1 MPLNKLDNFLK
12 NTEGRILYVSPSD
25 IDATDS
31 ILNTGNSL
39 ARPFKTLQR
48 ALIEAARFSYV
59 KGRSNDTVEKTT
71 ILLMPGEHEVDNRPG
86 WIMFNDSVSGL
97 RVKRP
102 DSAAA
107 EAVPANFALTLD
119 SNFDLTQS
127 DNHLYRFNSVNG
139 GVIVPRGVSIVGLD
153 LRKTKIRPKYVPNP
167 TDSSIDPSAIFRI
180 TGACYFWQ
188 FCIFDADEFGSVY
201 TSPTDFGLGN
211 QASPTFSHHKLT
223 VFEYAD
229 GVNEVQSYGL
239 TDLEM
244 YYAKLSN
251 AYGTGSDRDID
262 DKFPADPEGFAP
274 QRPEYEIVGAFAD
287 DPIQITRIEAGT
299 GGVVTN
305 RVTVTTN
312 VAHGLKE
319 GTPIRISGVGD
330 SYYNITT
337 KVSEVD
343 PTNPNIFY
351 YNLLDTNNG
360 LISTS
365 QSTLISGDE
374 FVTVET
380 DTVTGAS
387 PYIFNIS
394 MRSVWGM
401 NGMHADGSKAT
412 GFRSMVVAQFTGVSL
427 QKDDRAFVKYDPDD
441 RDYGDSIPITLTT
454 GTKLSQ
460 GSSSTGTVYHLDSD
474 AIYRSGWESTHIK
487 ASNDA
492 FIQIVSVFA
501 IGYNK
506 HFESLSGGDLSIT
519 NSNSNFGQI
528 SLSADGFKKEA
539 FDKDNRAFITHIVP
553 PRAIELEEQ
562 RIDWFT
568 IDKVNTQSIANNARL
583 YIFGFESE
591 DTPPPSLTQGYRVGA
606 KINDKLF
613 LDIAGTERSAD
624 IRMSDGSTSSVKE
637 YGVGTPASNVFT
649 LSSGTH
655 TLTTGEKVIIISDT
669 GDLPENLK
677 TNTVYYAIVLSNT
690 TIKLAASLNDADNDD
705 PITVVGGTSLRIL
718 SRVSDKDSG
727 DIGHPVQWD
736 STNNQWYINTN
747 ANSEIYQNLGSAEN
761 ETEPTFLKRIE
772 DSRSI
777 DEKIY
782 KVRIVVPKE
791 LTNAK
796 TPENGYI
803 IQESS
808 STGVRGTDGT
818 DFTLT
823 GISTSEYDYNRN
835 PRFIST
841 CSRSSDVVTVITEL
855 PHNLDVNDS
864 VIIRNVTDT
873 SINTGIGTI
882 DRGYNGTFDVASVI
896 DDMTFTYSLDADG
909 DGVYQTPGG
918 FTNNTGIRTDTLP
931 RFERNNLKS
940 NFYVYR
946 SEVIQEYV
954 QGERDG
960 IYHAFVCNASNS
972 IPYEFTTLNYSQNV
986 VDFYPQLDRDN
997 INDNPPAAKSY
1008 AKVSPLGEVV
1018 TNDLKKSITR
1028 ETTDK
1033 LVTKLGIGLNIT
1045 SIGDTTTTTP
1055 DITFERRHGLCGIV
1069 TGTLVPGSANDHV
1082 SGTYH
1087 NVKLYNE
1094 VGLSNWNGATASVVV
1109 SSGGTVTN
1117 FNIISFGSGYTSGT
1131 YFFDTGIIG
1140 GSTDAGVS
1148 VTLSGISTAIGDVVQ
1163 FTGAGTTS
1171 DTYHRISAVNSA
1183 TQISIARTTGDP
1195 IITTDHYAFIVG
1207 PSLEFTSVST
1217 TGVTTITAS
1226 GHGLSRGNRI
1236 TILDTNNNNQGEFIV
1251 DSNVGV
1257 NTFTIL
1263 SGLSTA
1269 SGFVLKHGLSSNEGS
1284 SNVDAE
1290 NLGARA
1296 VAFYDNET
1304 LTLDESI
1311 TDESQFLVSVPN
1323 SGIGTMSR
1331 FPLGS
1336 YIQID
1341 SEIMRVADSSLLG
1354 ALNNE
1359 IKVIRGA
1366 LATRIT
1372 SHTSGSIIKKVDPVS
1387 VEFRR
1392 PSIIRASGHTF
1403 EYLGYGPGNYS
1414 TGLPQ
1419 VQVKSLPE
1427 KEEFLVQS
1435 QERSAGIVVYTGMNN
1450 RGDFFIGNQKKSS
1463 ATGEEVTI
1471 DTPIPTVTG
1480 ENPAR
1485 LSGVFDEITVKE
1497 RIVVE
1502 GGASNLILSQF
1513 DGPVTFNGEVRNT
1526 NRVKITDSRD
1536 STSPTTGALV
1546 VTGGLGIGKNV
1557 NIGGSMFFPDDKKLY
1572 FGNDEDLEIYHNGSH
1587 SFIRDTGTGNF
1598 YIDSVDG
1605 SINLRV
1611 NSTENAVVCN
1621 ENSSVQLF
1629 HNNSEKLETLTDG
1642 VDITGTLYVD
1652 KIDMED
1658 SQHIYLGTGDDLD
1671 IYHSGS
1677 HSFIRDI
1684 GSGNLYIDSVDGSI
1698 NLRVNDNENSIVCNE
1713 NGSVELYYNNS
1724 KKFETTN
1731 AGVKVTGIATVT
1743 SNVDIDGNLDVD
1755 GTTDLD
1761 TTNVV
1766 GTLTVTGQANI
1777 DNININGNQVTTSS
1791 GDLTINAV
1799 TGSKIVINKPLS
1811 ATGITTFTNTT
1822 QNTLGNVNTGS
1833 VQFDGGVGIAKN
1845 LSIGGNTN
1853 ITGTINVGISTVSQ
1867 LTVSNLTNDRVVIA
1881 GTGGKLEDDA
1891 NLTFVAGTG
1900 LTIGESK
1907 ASNSTTT
1914 GALVVT
1920 GGVGVGGKLNV
1931 GGGAQIDN
1939 IQIGVSG
1946 NNEIDTST
1954 GNLTIDSA
1962 GGKTT
1967 IDDHFAVTGV
1977 STFTGNIDAD
1987 GDLDVDG
1994 TTNLDTTNVVGTLTV
2009 TGQVDIDEIRID
2021 GDTISNTVSNQ
2032 PVIIEANGTGDIELK
2047 NSDVTINNNTPSSST
2062 TEGALVVTGGVG
2074 IGGKLYVGNNIEAG
2088 AHTVT
2093 AATFS
2098 GNLSGNATS
2107 ADTVDTTATDSTSN
2121 HFLIFADSSSTT
2133 AGETMRVCS
2142 SFYLKPNTSSPGD
2155 ADLFVRGDITAFAGA
2170 ASDDRLKTNRE
2181 VIPNAL
2187 EKVLSL
2193 SGFTFTWNEKAVELG
2208 FVPEVSQVGVSAQQ
2222 VQSVLP
2228 EAVKQQEL
2236 DGEEILTVKYEK
2248 LVPILI
2254 EAIKELNAK
2263 VEALEQ
2269 KLSDK

>member
-48 ALIEAARFSYV
+48 ALIESARFSYV
-59 KGRSNDTVEKTT
+59 KGRGNDVVEKTT

-102 DSAAA
+102 DASAAQ
-107 EAVPANFALTLD
+107 AVPADFQLTLD

-167 TDSSIDPSAIFRI
+167 TDPSVDPSAIFRI
-180 TGACYFWQ
+180 TGACYLWQ
-188 FCIFDADEFGSVY
+188 FCIFDADEFGTVY
-201 TSPTDFGLGN
+201 TSPTNFGLGN
-211 QASPTFSHHKLT
+211 QATPTFSHHKLT

-262 DKFPADPEGFAP
+262 DKFPTDPDGFAP

-287 DPIQITRIEAGT
+287 DPILITRIEAGT

-305 RVTVTTN
+305 RVTVTTE

-330 SYYNITT
+330 VYYNITT

-343 PTNPNIFY
+343 ANNPNIFY

-365 QSTLISGDE
+365 QATLISGNE
-374 FVTVET
+374 YVTVET

-401 NGMHADGSKAT
+401 SGMHADGSKAT

-427 QKDDRAFVKYDPDD
+427 QKDDRAFVKYDPND
-441 RDYGDSIPITLTT
+441 RDYGDNIPVTLAT

-460 GSSSTGTVYHLDSD
+460 GSSSTGTVYHLDSG

-487 ASNDA
+487 ASNDS

-506 HFESLSGGDLSIT
+506 HFECVSGGDMSIT

-528 SLSADGFKKEA
+528 SLSSDGFKKEA
-539 FDKDNRAFITHIVP
+539 FDKDNNAFITHIIP
-553 PRAIELEEQ
+553 PRGIELEEQ

-568 IDKVNTQSIANNARL
+568 IDKVNTQSIANNSRL

-591 DTPPPSLTQGYRVGA
+591 DTAPPSLTQGYRVGA
-606 KINDKLF
+606 KVNDKLF
-613 LDIAGTERSAD
+613 LEIGGTEYSAE
-624 IRMSDGSTSSVKE
+624 IRMSGGSTSSVKE
-637 YGVGTPASNVFT
+637 YGVGTPSSNTFT
-649 LSSGTH
+649 LSAGTH
-655 TLTTGEKVIIISDT
+655 TLATGEKVIIISDD
-669 GDLPENLK
+669 GDLPENLR
-677 TNTVYYAIVLSNT
+677 TNTVYYAIVPSNT
-690 TIKLAASLNDADNDD
+690 TIKLAASLNDADNDE
-705 PITVVGGTSLRIL
+705 PITVVGGTNLRIL

-727 DIGHPVQWD
+727 EIGHPVQWD
-736 STNNQWYINTN
+736 STNNQWYINTDT
-747 ANSEIYQNLGSAEN
+747 NSAIYQNLGSAEN

-772 DSRSI
+772 DSRSL

-791 LTNAK
+791 LNNAK
-796 TPENGYI
+796 TPEDGFV

-808 STGVRGTDGT
+808 TTGVRGTDGT

-823 GISTSEYDYNRN
+823 GIGTAEYDYNRN

-841 CSRSSDVVTVITEL
+841 CSRTSDVVTVVTEL

-864 VIIRNVTDT
+864 IIIRNVTDNAV
-873 SINTGIGTI
+873 NTGIGTFN
-882 DRGYNGTFDVASVI
+882 RGYNGTFDVASIV
-896 DDMTFTYSLDADG
+896 DDMTFTYSLDGDG
-909 DGVYQTPGG
+909 DGSYQTPGG

-931 RFERNNLKS
+931 RFERNDLKS
-940 NFYVYR
+940 NLYLYR
-946 SEVIQEYV
+946 SEVIQEYSE
-954 QGERDG
+954 GERDG

-972 IPYEFTTLNYSQNV
+972 IPYEFTELNYSQNV

-997 INDNPPAAKSY
+997 INDNPAPAKSY

-1028 ETTDK
+1028 ETVDK
-1033 LVTKLGIGLNIT
+1033 LITKFGVGLRIT

-1069 TGTLVPGSANDHV
+1069 TGTLVPGTANDHTA
-1082 SGTYH
+1082 GTYH
-1087 NVKLYNE
+1087 NIKLYNE
-1094 VGLSNWNGATASVVV
+1094 VGLTNWDGATASVIV
-1109 SSGGTVTN
+1109 SAGGTVTGFDIVSN
-1117 FNIISFGSGYTSGT
+1117 GSGYTNGT
-1131 YFFDTGIIG
+1131 YYFDANVIG
-1140 GSTDAGVS
+1140 GSADAGVS
-1148 VTLSGISTAIGDVVQ
+1148 VTLSGISTSVGDVVQ

-1171 DTYHRISAVNSA
+1171 DIYHRISAVGDAN
-1183 TQISIARTTGDP
+1183 QISVARTTGDP
-1195 IITTDHYAFIVG
+1195 LITTDHYALVVG
-1207 PSLEFTSVST
+1207 PSLEFTSTSIA
-1217 TGVTTITAS
+1217 GLTTITAS
-1226 GHGLSRGNRI
+1226 GHGLVKGNRI
-1236 TILDTNNNNQGEFIV
+1236 TILDSNNNNQGNFVV

-1269 SGFVLKHGLSSNEGS
+1269 SGYVLKHGFSSNEGS

-1290 NLGARA
+1290 NLGSRA
-1296 VAFYDNET
+1296 VSIYDNET
-1304 LTLDESI
+1304 LTLSQSI
-1311 TDESQFLVSVPN
+1311 TDQSQFTVVVPN

-1336 YIQID
+1336 YIQVG

-1372 SHTSGSIIKKVDPVS
+1372 NHASGSVIKKVNPIS

-1513 DGPVTFNGEVRNT
+1513 DGPVTFNGEVRHT
-1526 NRVKITDSRD
+1526 NKVKITDSRD

-1546 VTGGLGIGKNV
+1546 VNGGVGIGKTLSV
-1557 NIGGSMFFPDDKKLY
+1557 GGD
-1572 FGNDEDLEIYHNGSH
+1572 
-1587 SFIRDTGTGNF
+1587 
-1598 YIDSVDG
+1598 
-1605 SINLRV
+1605 
-1611 NSTENAVVCN
+1611 A
-1621 ENSSVQLF
+1621 
-1629 HNNSEKLETLTDG
+1629 
-1642 VDITGTLYVD
+1642 
-1652 KIDMED
+1652 
-1658 SQHIYLGTGDDLD
+1658 
-1671 IYHSGS
+1671 
-1677 HSFIRDI
+1677 
-1684 GSGNLYIDSVDGSI
+1684 
-1698 NLRVNDNENSIVCNE
+1698 
-1713 NGSVELYYNNS
+1713 
-1724 KKFETTN
+1724 
-1731 AGVKVTGIATVT
+1731 
-1743 SNVDIDGNLDVD
+1743 DIDGSLTVTDGSTIDNIQIGVTGDNEIDTSTGNLTIDSAGGLTTIDDNLTVSGVSTFTGAIDANSDLDVD
-1755 GTTDLD
+1755 GLTNLD
-1761 TTNVV
+1761 NTIVV
-1766 GTLTVTGQANI
+1766 GILTVTGEAKI
-1777 DNININGNQVTTSS
+1777 DNVDINGNTVDTSTGNLVLDAAS
-1791 GDLTINAV
+1791 NLIDVNANV
-1799 TGSKIVINKPLS
+1799 DIS
-1811 ATGITTFTNTT
+1811 GITTFTNTT

-1833 VQFDGGVGIAKN
+1833 VQLDGGAGIAQN
-1845 LSIGGNTN
+1845 LSVGGNLN
-1853 ITGTINVGISTVSQ
+1853 VNGTINVGVSTVSQ

-1891 NLTFVAGTG
+1891 ELTFNGTTF
-1900 LTIGESK
+1900 TIGETT
-1907 ASNSTTT
+1907 ASTNTTTGALVVSGGIGVGGDINVGGGIDVDGLTNLDNTNVVGILTVTGQADIDEIRINGDTISNKVSNQPVIIQANGTGKIELKDSVVTINDSTNSTSTTT

-1920 GGVGVGGKLNV
+1920 GGIGVGG
-1931 GGGAQIDN
+1931 N
-1939 IQIGVSG
+1939 I
-1946 NNEIDTST
+1946 N
-1954 GNLTIDSA
+1954 A
-1962 GGKTT
+1962 G
-1967 IDDHFAVTGV
+1967 
-1977 STFTGNIDAD
+1977 
-1987 GDLDVDG
+1987 
-1994 TTNLDTTNVVGTLTV
+1994 
-2009 TGQVDIDEIRID
+2009 
-2021 GDTISNTVSNQ
+2021 SNT
-2032 PVIIEANGTGDIELK
+2032 I
-2047 NSDVTINNNTPSSST
+2047 
-2062 TEGALVVTGGVG
+2062 
-2074 IGGKLYVGNNIEAG
+2074 
-2088 AHTVT
+2088 T
-2093 AATFS
+2093 AASF
-2098 GNLSGNATS
+2098 SGNATS
-2107 ADTVDTTATDSTSN
+2107 ADKVDTTATTSGTN
-2121 HFLIFADSSSTT
+2121 FLVFAGNSGTT
-2133 AGETMRVCS
+2133 SGETMRVNS
-2142 SFYLKPNTSSPGD
+2142 SFYLQASST
-2155 ADLFVRGDITAFAGA
+2155 ASSNNLFVRGDITAFAGA

-2181 VIPNAL
+2181 TIPNAL

>member
-48 ALIEAARFSYV
+48 ALLESARFSYV
-59 KGRSNDTVEKTT
+59 KGRGNDVVEKTT

-102 DSAAA
+102 DASAAQ
-107 EAVPANFALTLD
+107 AVPADFQLTLD

-139 GVIVPRGVSIVGLD
+139 GVIIPRGVSIVGLD

-167 TDSSIDPSAIFRI
+167 TDPSIDPSAIFRI

-188 FCIFDADEFGSVY
+188 FCIFDADEFGTVY
-201 TSPTDFGLGN
+201 TSPTNFGLGN
-211 QASPTFSHHKLT
+211 QATPTFSHHKLT

-262 DKFPADPEGFAP
+262 DKFPAYPDGFAP

-287 DPIQITRIEAGT
+287 DPILITRIEAGT

-305 RVTVTTN
+305 RVTVTTE

-330 SYYNITT
+330 VYYNIST

-343 PTNPNIFY
+343 ENNPNIFY

-360 LISTS
+360 RISIN
-365 QSTLISGDE
+365 QSTLIDGDE
-374 FVTVET
+374 YVTVET

-401 NGMHADGSKAT
+401 SGMHADGSKAT

-441 RDYGDSIPITLTT
+441 RDYGDNIPVTLTT

-460 GSSSTGTVYHLDSD
+460 GSSFSGTVYHLDSG

-487 ASNDA
+487 ASNDS

-506 HFESLSGGDLSIT
+506 HFECLSGGDMSIT

-528 SLSADGFKKEA
+528 SLSSDGFKKEA
-539 FDKDNRAFITHIVP
+539 FDKDNNAFITHIIP
-553 PRAIELEEQ
+553 PRGIELVEQ

-568 IDKVNTQSIANNARL
+568 IDKVNTQSIANNSRL

-591 DTPPPSLTQGYRVGA
+591 DTAPPALTQGYRVGA
-606 KINDKLF
+606 KVNDKLF
-613 LDIAGTERSAD
+613 LEIGGTEYSAD

-637 YGVGTPASNVFT
+637 YGVGTPTTNTFT
-649 LSSGTH
+649 LSAGTH
-655 TLTTGEKVIIISDT
+655 TLTTGEKVIIISDD
-669 GDLPENLK
+669 GNLPENLR
-677 TNTVYYAIVLSNT
+677 TNTVYYAIVPSNDT
-690 TIKLAASLNDADNDD
+690 LKLAASLNDADNDE
-705 PITVVGGTSLRIL
+705 PITVVGGTNLRIL

-736 STNNQWYINTN
+736 SANNQWYINTDT
-747 ANSEIYQNLGSAEN
+747 NSGIYQNLGSAEN
-761 ETEPTFLKRIE
+761 ETEPTFLRRIE
-772 DSRSI
+772 DSRSL

-791 LTNAK
+791 LNNAK
-796 TPENGYI
+796 TPEDGFV

-808 STGVRGTDGT
+808 TTGVRGTDGT

-823 GISTSEYDYNRN
+823 GISTAEYDYNRN

-841 CSRSSDVVTVITEL
+841 CSRTSDVVTVVTEL

-864 VIIRNVTDT
+864 IIIRNVTDN
-873 SINTGIGTI
+873 SINTGIGTFN
-882 DRGYNGTFDVASVI
+882 RGYNGTFGVASII
-896 DDMTFTYSLDADG
+896 DDMTFTYSLDVDG
-909 DGVYQTPGG
+909 DGSYQTPGG

-931 RFERNNLKS
+931 RFERNDLKS
-940 NFYVYR
+940 NLYLYR

-972 IPYEFTTLNYSQNV
+972 IPYEFTELNYSQNV

-997 INDNPPAAKSY
+997 VNDNPAPAKSY

-1028 ETTDK
+1028 ETVDK
-1033 LVTKLGIGLNIT
+1033 LITKFGVGLRIT

-1069 TGTLVPGSANDHV
+1069 TGTLVPGTANDHTA
-1082 SGTYH
+1082 GTYH
-1087 NVKLYNE
+1087 NIKLYNE
-1094 VGLSNWNGATASVVV
+1094 IELTNWDGATASVIV
-1109 SSGGTVTN
+1109 SAGGAVTGFDIVSN
-1117 FNIISFGSGYTSGT
+1117 GSGYTSGT
-1131 YFFDTGIIG
+1131 YYFDANVIG
-1140 GSTDAGVS
+1140 GSADAGVS
-1148 VTLSGISTAIGDVVQ
+1148 VTLSGISTSIGDVVQ

-1171 DTYHRISAVNSA
+1171 DIYHRISAVGDAN
-1183 TQISIARTTGDP
+1183 QISIARTTGDP
-1195 IITTDHYAFIVG
+1195 VITTDHYALVVG
-1207 PSLEFTSVST
+1207 PSLEFTSTSITGLT
-1217 TGVTTITAS
+1217 TVTAS
-1226 GHGLSRGNRI
+1226 GHGLVKGNRI
-1236 TILDTNNNNQGEFIV
+1236 TILDSNNNNQGNFVV
-1251 DSNVGV
+1251 DRNIDV

-1269 SGFVLKHGLSSNEGS
+1269 SGYVLKHGFSSNEGS

-1290 NLGARA
+1290 NLGSRA
-1296 VAFYDNET
+1296 VSIYDNET
-1304 LTLDESI
+1304 LTLSQSI
-1311 TDESQFLVSVPN
+1311 TDQSQFTVVVPN
-1323 SGIGTMSR
+1323 SGIGTMAR

-1354 ALNNE
+1354 AFNNE

-1366 LATRIT
+1366 LATRIAN
-1372 SHTSGSIIKKVDPVS
+1372 HASGSIIKKINPIS

-1427 KEEFLVQS
+1427 NEEFLVQS
-1435 QERSAGIVVYTGMNN
+1435 QERSGGIVVYTGMNN

-1513 DGPVTFNGEVRNT
+1513 DGPVTFNGEVRHT
-1526 NRVKITDSRD
+1526 NKVKITDSRD

-1546 VTGGLGIGKNV
+1546 VSGGVGIAKNV
-1557 NIGGSMFFPDDKKLY
+1557 NIGGSMFFPDEKALY
-1572 FGNDEDLEIYHNGSH
+1572 FGNSDDFSISHIANFSSQKDSFSNDITPSSATVIEDAGPGPIVFKSNNGGGEGAFQFFDETWNPKLKLYSGDNKGVILYHGN
-1587 SFIRDTGTGNF
+1587 TG
-1598 YIDSVDG
+1598 
-1605 SINLRV
+1605 
-1611 NSTENAVVCN
+1611 
-1621 ENSSVQLF
+1621 
-1629 HNNSEKLETLTDG
+1629 EKLRTLSDG
-1642 VDITGTLYVD
+1642 VDITGTLYAD

-1658 SQHIYLGTGDDLD
+1658 NQHIYLGTGNDLE
-1671 IYHSGS
+1671 IYHN
-1677 HSFIRDI
+1677 
-1684 GSGNLYIDSVDGSI
+1684 GNNSVINNVGVGTLYIDSLSDVTISSNSI
-1698 NLRVNDNENSIVCNE
+1698 NERRARFVP
-1713 NGSVELYYNNS
+1713 NGSVELYYDDD
-1724 KKFETTN
+1724 KKFETTSTGATIFGDLN
-1731 AGVKVTGIATVT
+1731 VDGDSTFGNQSTDTTTVTGILAVTGRADIDNVRINGNTVT
-1743 SNVDIDGNLDVD
+1743 TTSGNLVLDAASNLIDVNANVDI
-1755 GTTDLD
+1755 
-1761 TTNVV
+1761 
-1766 GTLTVTGQANI
+1766 
-1777 DNININGNQVTTSS
+1777 S
-1791 GDLTINAV
+1791 
-1799 TGSKIVINKPLS
+1799 
-1811 ATGITTFTNTT
+1811 GITTFTNTT

-1833 VQFDGGVGIAKN
+1833 VQLDGGAGIAKN
-1845 LSIGGNTN
+1845 LSVGGNLDV
-1853 ITGTINVGISTVSQ
+1853 TGTINVGVSTVSQ
-1867 LTVSNLTNDRVVIA
+1867 LTVSNLTNDSVVIV

-1891 NLTFVAGTG
+1891 QLTFNGTTF
-1900 LTIGESK
+1900 TIGETT
-1907 ASNSTTT
+1907 ASTNTTT
-1914 GALVVT
+1914 GALVVS
-1920 GGVGVGGKLNV
+1920 GGIGVGGDIN
-1931 GGGAQIDN
+1931 
-1939 IQIGVSG
+1939 VSG
-1946 NNEIDTST
+1946 GI
-1954 GNLTIDSA
+1954 
-1962 GGKTT
+1962 
-1967 IDDHFAVTGV
+1967 
-1977 STFTGNIDAD
+1977 
-1987 GDLDVDG
+1987 DVDG
-1994 TTNLDTTNVVGTLTV
+1994 TTDLDNTNVVGILTV
-2009 TGQVDIDEIRID
+2009 TGQANIDEIRIN

-2032 PVIIEANGTGDIELK
+2032 PVIIQANGTGKIELK
-2047 NSDVTINNNTPSSST
+2047 DSVVTINDST
-2062 TEGALVVTGGVG
+2062 DSTSTSTGALVVTGGIGVG
-2074 IGGKLYVGNNIEAG
+2074 GSINAG
-2088 AHTVT
+2088 SNTIT
-2093 AATFS
+2093 AATF
-2098 GNLSGNATS
+2098 SGNATS
-2107 ADTVDTTATDSTSN
+2107 ADTVDTTETTSGTN
-2121 HFLIFADSSSTT
+2121 YLVFADSSSSSS
-2133 AGETMRVCS
+2133 GETMRVNS
-2142 SFYLKPNTSSPGD
+2142 SFYLEASST
-2155 ADLFVRGDITAFAGA
+2155 ASSNNLFVRGDITAFAGA

-2181 VIPNAL
+2181 TIPNAL

-2193 SGFTFTWNEKAVELG
+2193 SGFTFTWNEKAIELG